1 MRIIVLTPTFLPS
14 IGGAELVILQV
25 YRRLATKHSVLVLT
39 PNLAEDISKKNG
51 SDSYNRLINFD
62 VWRFRDRF
70 TFMKIR
76 GHRITFGMIPPFSI
90 SALTAIKRAIYTFK
104 PDVINVH
111 YVMPTGLAGL
121 YANNIRKIPAVITY
135 NGRDVP
141 GPGVPRLWKYWHYF
155 VGRNCADVTFV
166 SKYCRDVIYG
176 ANSSYGHIIYNGV
189 ENPVPVSIE
198 KICNLRCKLQ
208 IREDD
213 YIIFALQ
220 RLDPLK
226 RVDVLIQSM
235 PGVLASKPKTRLI
248 IGGEGSD
255 LPRLKNL
262 AAELRIEKQV
272 IFTGFISDEDLPIY
286 FNAADLF
293 VFHSTFETFGI
304 VLAEAMNYGK
314 PIVAVDNTAISEVVD
329 QGLTGLLVPTFDH
342 QAFTGS
348 ILQLLNDPRRRE
360 EMGKRAKE
368 KARFKFQWNK
378 IAEQYEKVLESTIS
392 Q

>member
-176 ANSSYGHIIYNGV
+176 SNSSYGHIIYNGV
-189 ENPVPVSIE
+189 EDPVPVSIE

-262 AAELRIEKQV
+262 AAELRIEQQV